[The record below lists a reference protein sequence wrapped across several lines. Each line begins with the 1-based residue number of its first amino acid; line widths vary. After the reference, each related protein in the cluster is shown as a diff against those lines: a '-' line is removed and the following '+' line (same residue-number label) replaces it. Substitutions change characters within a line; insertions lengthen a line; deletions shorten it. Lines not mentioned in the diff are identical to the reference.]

1 MAKFVKSVQ
10 TINDI
15 DLAKN
20 MIDFCFFGRSN
31 VGKSSLINAL
41 ANQTISRTSK
51 HPGRT
56 QLINIFSFNNYRII
70 DLPGYGY
77 ANVSKDK
84 KINIDNMLNDYINH
98 SLTLFAVF
106 LICDASFSAA
116 RKRPF
121 RHVPAESGYCLSH
134 IFPLTEK
141 TVTAQRPTFH
151 FGFGYF
157 HLVSKCHPI
166 LRASASPTP
175 FTAPD
180 PRYRSME
187 MASAG
192 GTTR

>member
-10 TINDI
+10 TVNDI
-15 DLAKN
+15 DFAKN

-56 QLINIFSFNNYRII
+56 QLINIFSFNDYRII

-84 KINIDNMLNDYINH
+84 KIQIGNMLDDYINH

-106 LICDASFSAA
+106 LVCDISVITKQDVLMNKLLREKFKYVYIVLNKIDKVNKSYFSNHKHQFIQLFSIDDQYLIPISA
-116 RKRPF
+116 KTQ
-121 RHVPAESGYCLSH
+121 ENIKCIKNLLNKLSKK
-134 IFPLTEK
+134 LK
-141 TVTAQRPTFH
+141 
-151 FGFGYF
+151 
-157 HLVSKCHPI
+157 
-166 LRASASPTP
+166 
-175 FTAPD
+175 
-180 PRYRSME
+180 
-187 MASAG
+187 
-192 GTTR
+192 